1 MKPVNPHLIRVIVVS
16 ETTGFL
22 LKGHHSTVFFC
33 CMSWIPTVSAL
44 YCFRLESL
52 TSSPTWLVADN
63 RGITPPPPLPLHLP
77 ENGHKQPLILIF
89 YYYYCCAL
97 GCFLCVLHSS
107 NSVYIN
113 PHNNYDSFLF
123 RPCRSQV
130 EQKRGGRKFGWD
142 ALMMLFFYLLFI

>member
-22 LKGHHSTVFFC
+22 LKGHHSTVFFVAC
-33 CMSWIPTVSAL
+33 VIPTVSAL

-52 TSSPTWLVADN
+52 TSSPTSLVADN
-63 RGITPPPPLPLHLP
+63 RGITPPPPFPSTSQKMGT
-77 ENGHKQPLILIF
+77 NNPLILI
-89 YYYYCCAL
+89 YYYYYFCAL

-107 NSVYIN
+107 NSIYIN

>member
-22 LKGHHSTVFFC
+22 LKGHHSTVFFVAC
-33 CMSWIPTVSAL
+33 REYPRYQLYIASAS
-44 YCFRLESL
+44 RASL
-52 TSSPTWLVADN
+52 LLPPDSLPIIVVLP
-63 RGITPPPPLPLHLP
+63 PPPPLPLHLP

-107 NSVYIN
+107 NSIYIN